1 MAGHTSEKRWRTHQT
16 PLNPIV
22 GVSEQVSELCKG
34 VLSALNESEKAYAE
48 LQELYVYAGSTVQ
61 GIANQLFFE
70 DWSVRGTPGDK
81 AILTVDVVSG
91 IVTAVDISDAGT
103 AYTDGV
109 SYLLHLTNTAGGG
122 GGTAVISYDVVS
134 GSITNAAV
142 VTGGDSYTD
151 GLAQLVQE
159 MPNTGMVYET
169 EANAEELGKAQDMF
183 DAVTALH
190 ELHQAAGNQVV
201 AAEDRYS
208 QLRRMS

>member
-16 PLNPIV
+16 PLYPIV
-22 GVSEQVSELCKG
+22 GVSELVSDLCKS
-34 VLSALNESEKAYAE
+34 VLEALNDSEKAYAE

-70 DWSVRGTPGDK
+70 DWSARGTPGDK
-81 AILTVDVVSG
+81 AVLTVDVASG
-91 IVTAVDISDAGT
+91 VVTAVDISDAGT

-109 SYLLHLTNTAGGG
+109 SYLLTLANTAGGG
-122 GGTAVISYDVVS
+122 SAVISYDVVS

-142 VTGGDSYTD
+142 VTGGDTYTD

-159 MPNTGMVYET
+159 TPKTGVVYET
-169 EANAEELGKAQDMF
+169 AASAEELAKAQDMF

-190 ELHQAAGNQVV
+190 ELHQAAANQVV